1 MIITDNQKEQL
12 KKFLLEKEYELLETC
27 LKEKRYDDFFIELN
41 FCVIDRFD
49 KDCEA
54 TDESDIIEKI
64 YDEIAEQN
72 RPK

>member
-1 MIITDNQKEQL
+1 MIITDNQKEKL
-12 KKFLLEKEYELLETC
+12 KKLLSQKEYELLDTC
-27 LKEKRYDDFFIELN
+27 LKEERYDDFFIELN

-54 TDESDIIEKI
+54 TDESNIVERL
-64 YDEIAEQN
+64 YDEIAYQN